1 MGVVHRDLARRVGRR
16 LAHAAMDGGRRWPAA
31 IAAMVAGAYAYLRWM
46 QASWRTTCREEDA
59 EEEQWDAPGVPL
71 RALRRAETVLRRRCT
86 RIVAVLE
93 RCSESRN
100 HEAVLRTCECLGVQ
114 HVWIVEPSEKK
125 KPNGR
130 NPDSK
135 QKEDKKCKREKLTG
149 LAGIGVARQTYR
161 WLTVKSFQ
169 TTSDCISALK
179 DGGYDIW
186 ATDISSMA
194 ECLETAKLEP
204 LPQRIAVVFGREATG
219 VSPEF
224 LKVADRRIYL
234 QLHGFTD
241 SLNLSVAAGMVL
253 YALLCRFPEVR
264 GDIDED
270 EKRRLRK
277 IWFTKLGRNDAQRQ
291 EYAALADA
299 LPLQP
304 FADVRPHADHR
315 GAWISPKIRRRLE
328 EKEGP
333 LTEGRTEPC
342 AG

>member
-1 MGVVHRDLARRVGRR
+1 MHTCVD
-16 LAHAAMDGGRRWPAA
+16 AAMDGAWQWPAA
-31 IAAMVAGAYAYLRWM
+31 VVATAACAYVCLRWM
-46 QASWRTTCREEDA
+46 RTSTTTICVEKDLQV
-59 EEEQWDAPGVPL
+59 EQWDAPDVPL

-93 RCSESRN
+93 RCSENRN

-130 NPDSK
+130 NLDANQKAEK
-135 QKEDKKCKREKLTG
+135 QCKREKLTG
-149 LAGIGVARQTYR
+149 LAGIGVAKQAYR

-169 TTSDCISALK
+169 STSDCISALQ
-179 DGGYDIW
+179 DGGYEIW
-186 ATDISSMA
+186 ATDVSSVA
-194 ECLETAKLEP
+194 ECLETATLEP
-204 LPQRIAVVFGREATG
+204 LPKRIAVVFGREATG

-224 LKVADRRIYL
+224 LQVANRRLYL

-253 YALLCRFPEVR
+253 YALLCRFPQVR
-264 GDIDED
+264 GDMDED
-270 EKRRLRK
+270 ERRQLRK
-277 IWFTKLGRNDAQRQ
+277 NWFTKLGRNDAQRV

-333 LTEGRTEPC
+333 LTESRETPHAC
-342 AG
+342 